1 LRHGLLFGHFWTIC
15 GETGG
20 IVWGVEISE
29 QNLNTNKNNNN
40 KKKSW
45 VKIRCE
51 KNEIDRFIGV
61 ISSQI
66 IFKTQ

>member
-1 LRHGLLFGHFWTIC
+1 LGIFGLFVGRR
-15 GETGG
+15 GG
-20 IVWGVEISE
+20 IVWGVEIFE